1 MEKKKRTHKKRKI
14 NGQQIVAI
22 LLLIAMI
29 GSFIASVIYI

>member
-14 NGQQIVAI
+14 NGKQIVAI